1 MRGGIV
7 VVLVG
12 FWLFIQPGMA
22 RSFRCGNDLIQEG
35 DRRIQ
40 VLKSCG
46 EPDSRDSWEEVRP
59 VTYSLYGHYWSSYE
73 KVVVEEW
80 TYNLGPQSFIR
91 IVRFENGEV
100 VEIETG
106 DYGF

>member
-1 MRGGIV
+1 MVGRTLA
-7 VVLVG
+7 VLVG
-12 FWLFIQPGMA
+12 LWLLLQPCA
-22 RSFRCGNDLIQEG
+22 AWSFRCGNDLIQEG

-46 EPDSRDSWEEVRP
+46 EPDSRDRWEEVRP

-80 TYNLGPQSFIR
+80 TYNLGPQSFMR